1 MKGIT
6 IWINFHQ
13 RQAQIKNNQKILRNN
28 KNESSNLEKF
38 VSYVE
43 KNVFHWCLCVCVC
56 VCVYIL
62 PPWRLLSTARCPRHT
77 WEVLINDLMLWI
89 FIWVLLP
96 SSFISSFISFIIF
109 HLQRRNSNLP
119 KNWRENDMMY
129 CVLRKDDIYGYRI

>member
-43 KNVFHWCLCVCVC
+43 KNVFHRYLC

-62 PPWRLLSTARCPRHT
+62 PLWRLLSTARCPRHT
-77 WEVLINDLMLWI
+77 WEVRINDLMLGI

-119 KNWRENDMMY
+119 KNWRENDMIY
-129 CVLRKDDIYGYRI
+129 CAPAKRWYILI